1 MAIWLNGFNHLR
13 FGFGFSLDPDKIGV
27 DKGSKR
33 WLNNHASE
41 FFPVYASN
49 FSRI

>member
-27 DKGSKR
+27 DTRMLKR
-33 WLNNHASE
+33 A
-41 FFPVYASN
+41 
-49 FSRI
+49 